1 MDPNF
6 IKRHPASKTIIIK
19 KRSFFEND
27 VTIPANAIIGTG
39 SSFWGNLIVQGNL
52 ELGKGS
58 LIKGNVIAKKA
69 IISADCNIQGNIKV
83 TGDLLL
89 MDRTSIGGLA
99 YAGGNMIVRPYV
111 SARAA
116 ECVLDLEIT
125 GRTDIKSIKSGHRI
139 VARRD

>member
-6 IKRHPASKTIIIK
+6 IKRHTASETIIIK
-19 KRSFFEND
+19 KKSFFDKD
-27 VTIPANAIIGTG
+27 VALPANTIIGTG
-39 SSFWGNLIVQGNL
+39 STFWGNLIVKGSL

-58 LIKGNVIAKKA
+58 LIKGNVIAEKA
-69 IISADCNIQGNIKV
+69 IIGADCNIQGNIKV
-83 TGDLLL
+83 RSDLLL

-116 ECVLDLEIT
+116 ECVGDIEIT
-125 GRTDIKSIKSGHRI
+125 GKTDLKSIKSGHRI

>member
-27 VTIPANAIIGTG
+27 VTLPGNVIIGTG
-39 SSFWGNLIVQGNL
+39 SSLWGNLIVQGNL

-58 LIKGNVIAKKA
+58 LIKGNVIAEKA
-69 IISADCNIQGNIKV
+69 VISADCNIQGNIKV

-99 YAGGNMIVRPYV
+99 YAGGNMMVRPYV

-116 ECVLDLEIT
+116 ECVGDLEIT
-125 GRTDIKSIKSGHRI
+125 GRTYIKSIKSGHKI